1 MAQTHQF
8 CTFYLDKLMFG
19 VELEKV
25 QEVIRYLEIT
35 EIPLAPRVVSGL
47 MNLRGQIVT
56 GIDLR
61 RRLDLADRPEETHP
75 MNVVIRSAD
84 GAVSLLVDEIG
95 DVVEVTEESFE
106 RPPETLQGKVRD
118 VILGVHKLDKQ
129 LMHVLNTEKA
139 CETCERARV
148 RAGGSQSR
156 LSLEAVMF
164 RRDSPSF
171 SGGMMV
177 KIPRTL
183 RQIPRKMKIT
193 C

>member
-8 CTFYLDKLMFG
+8 CTFYLDRLMFG

-35 EIPLAPRVVSGL
+35 EIPLAPRVVRGL

-61 RRLDLADRPEETHP
+61 RRLDLADRPVEMQP
-75 MNVVIRSAD
+75 MNVVIRSGD

-106 RPPETLQGKVRD
+106 RPPETLQGAVRE
-118 VILGVHKLDKQ
+118 VLLGVHKLEKQ

-139 CETCERARV
+139 CETPGSADPPAIAR
-148 RAGGSQSR
+148 
-156 LSLEAVMF
+156 
-164 RRDSPSF
+164 
-171 SGGMMV
+171 
-177 KIPRTL
+177 
-183 RQIPRKMKIT
+183 
-193 C
+193 

>member
-19 VELEKV
+19 VKLEKV

-61 RRLDLADRPEETHP
+61 RRLELADRPEGAAP
-75 MNVVIRSAD
+75 MNLVIRTAD

-95 DVVEVTEESFE
+95 DVVEVTDESFE
-106 RPPETLQGKVRD
+106 RPPETLQGKVRE
-118 VILGVHKLDKQ
+118 VLLGVHKLEKQ

-139 CETCERARV
+139 CETAD
-148 RAGGSQSR
+148 GTQ
-156 LSLEAVMF
+156 
-164 RRDSPSF
+164 
-171 SGGMMV
+171 
-177 KIPRTL
+177 
-183 RQIPRKMKIT
+183 
-193 C
+193 

>member
-35 EIPLAPRVVSGL
+35 QIPLAPRVVSGL

-61 RRLDLADRPEETHP
+61 RRLDLAPRPDGTAA
-75 MNVVIRSAD
+75 MNVVIRSAE

-95 DVVEVTEESFE
+95 DVVEVTEDSFE
-106 RPPETLQGKVRD
+106 RPPETLRGKVRE
-118 VILGVHKLDKQ
+118 VILGVHKLEKS

-139 CETCERARV
+139 CDT
-148 RAGGSQSR
+148 S
-156 LSLEAVMF
+156 EAVAQGPE
-164 RRDSPSF
+164 R
-171 SGGMMV
+171 
-177 KIPRTL
+177 
-183 RQIPRKMKIT
+183 
-193 C
+193 

>member
-56 GIDLR
+56 GLDLR
-61 RRLDLADRPEETHP
+61 RRLDLPDRAADVLP

-95 DVVEVTEESFE
+95 DVVEVTDESFE
-106 RPPETLQGKVRD
+106 RPPETLQGKVRE
-118 VILGVHKLDKQ
+118 VLLGVHKLERH
-129 LMHVLNTEKA
+129 LLHVLNTERA
-139 CETCERARV
+139 CETAEGRV
-148 RAGGSQSR
+148 
-156 LSLEAVMF
+156 
-164 RRDSPSF
+164 
-171 SGGMMV
+171 
-177 KIPRTL
+177 
-183 RQIPRKMKIT
+183 
-193 C
+193 